1 MSEFA
6 EFALA
11 SITGG
16 DHFLKTS
23 ISRRFFSNEFLED
36 SWASAADRVNLKLN
50 LRNIFV
56 MGRSTRDLTGS
67 VAAVSLGYNS
77 NFIYLSRLFFA
88 QQRRNWVGSG
98 LHGRRLFY
106 SNFSSAKMLQRAI
119 TTDVSR
125 SRISAR
131 SVIFDNRF
139 EAHLDQYSDTSN
151 YISKSF

>member
-11 SITGG
+11 SITAGE
-16 DHFLKTS
+16 HLLKTS

-36 SWASAADRVNLKLN
+36 SWASALDRVNLKLN

-56 MGRSTRDLTGS
+56 MGRSTRDLTES
-67 VAAVSLGYNS
+67 VAGVSFGSNS

-88 QQRRNWVGSG
+88 QQRRNWVSSG
-98 LHGRRLFY
+98 FLGRRPFY
-106 SNFSSAKMLQRAI
+106 SNFSSAQMLQRAI
-119 TTDVSR
+119 PTDVSQ
-125 SRISAR
+125 SRILAR
-131 SVIFDNRF
+131 SVIFNNRF
-139 EAHLDQYSDTSN
+139 EAGVDQYFDTSS